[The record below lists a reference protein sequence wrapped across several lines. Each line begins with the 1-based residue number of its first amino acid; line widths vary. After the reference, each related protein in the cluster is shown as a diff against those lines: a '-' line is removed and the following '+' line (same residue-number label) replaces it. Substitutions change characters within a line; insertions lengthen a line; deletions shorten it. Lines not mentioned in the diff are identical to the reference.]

1 MSCFEWLL
9 KEVDNVDSTI
19 INTLIS
25 LAGSLIGTFG
35 GILATS
41 KLTEYRI
48 KELEKKQDKHNS
60 VIERTYRVEDRLEL
74 YDEKFKVVNHRIND
88 LEGK

>member
-1 MSCFEWLL
+1 M
-9 KEVDNVDSTI
+9 DSTV
-19 INTLIS
+19 INALIS

-60 VIERTYRVEDRLEL
+60 IIERTYRVEDRLEL
-74 YDEKFKVVNHRIND
+74 HEEKFKVMNHRIND

>member
-1 MSCFEWLL
+1 MDFQM
-9 KEVDNVDSTI
+9 

-25 LAGSLIGTFG
+25 LCGSLIGTFA

-48 KELEKKQDKHNS
+48 KKLEEKVEKHNNL
-60 VIERTYRVEDRLEL
+60 IERMYRVEDKIEL
-74 YDEKFKVVNHRIND
+74 QEEKIKVINHRIQD
-88 LEGK
+88 LEGKT